1 MNLDSSRNADQQHP
15 APHALAQELSR
26 VAGLNAQRR
35 ADPAL
40 AAALERLGN
49 WQGRRLA
56 QTYADLAAQPRFA
69 AAIEFFRTDLYG
81 GTDFT
86 QRDADL
92 ERVVTVMMRMLPEGV
107 IATIAKAVELHRL
120 SQELDRSL
128 LARLPRADAAFTV
141 ADYARAYR
149 RMGNRAEREHQ
160 IRLIGE
166 IGATLDVFVR
176 KPLIYAALV
185 MMRQPARLAG
195 LFALHDFLERGFAA
209 FRRMDGADE
218 FLATIAQRERA
229 LMEALFAGDVA
240 PFPDP
245 SSPAATSGSPAV
257 IAGEK

>member
-1 MNLDSSRNADQQHP
+1 
-15 APHALAQELSR
+15 
-26 VAGLNAQRR
+26 
-35 ADPAL
+35 
-40 AAALERLGN
+40 
-49 WQGRRLA
+49 
-56 QTYADLAAQPRFA
+56 
-69 AAIEFFRTDLYG
+69 
-81 GTDFT
+81 
-86 QRDADL
+86 
-92 ERVVTVMMRMLPEGV
+92 ML
-107 IATIAKAVELHRL
+107 L
-120 SQELDRSL
+120 
-128 LARLPRADAAFTV
+128 V